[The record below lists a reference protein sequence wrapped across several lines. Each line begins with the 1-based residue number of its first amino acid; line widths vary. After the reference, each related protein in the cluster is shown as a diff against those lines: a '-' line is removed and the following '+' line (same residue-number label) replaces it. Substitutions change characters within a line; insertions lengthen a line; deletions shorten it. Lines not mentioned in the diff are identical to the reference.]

1 MMEHPRKHGP
11 FDRRWPRPRRVA
23 DARRTREPRSNGFGG
38 DALLRSQAT
47 WEGEGGAL
55 GVNGKAPGS
64 DEAMTATAPARSQC
78 ITPSER
84 DTPVLAL
91 VTRPWRSSAQRRH
104 FVVDTS
110 GMCRVET
117 ETSKKR
123 RAVIAWC
130 DELIAH
136 LRANGERLDQL
147 REETQALRDRLATS
161 PALKEEA
168 RR

>member
-1 MMEHPRKHGP
+1 
-11 FDRRWPRPRRVA
+11 
-23 DARRTREPRSNGFGG
+23 
-38 DALLRSQAT
+38 
-47 WEGEGGAL
+47 
-55 GVNGKAPGS
+55 VNGKAPGS
-64 DEAMTATAPARSQC
+64 DEAMTATAPARSEC

-84 DTPVLAL
+84 ETPVLAL
-91 VTRPWRSSAQRRH
+91 VTRPWRSSAQRQH

-110 GMCRVET
+110 GVCRVET